1 MQFKTSLV
9 ILVIIFLASC
19 APAATIEPTSTVAL
33 IPTATKTLLTTET
46 FTPEP
51 HTGWPMY
58 SLATELPDS
67 PAQLHMYSQAFP
79 ARLPEG
85 ERLTTLQSQLQITGT
100 VSTYTGEGGD
110 QTTLVE
116 GESGSFWVWSDDPLS
131 LSLQNGSI
139 MLETAT
145 AQGVLP
151 PEVRAQ
157 KAEAFLNARDLL
169 DFEYRMEPPHLSRVR
184 DYAIRV
190 VPLIE
195 GYPLHDY
202 DALNGR
208 LLAFFDSS
216 GEVAAVY
223 WRPLKLVAGELV
235 DIVPASVAWEQLV
248 KGNTPKS
255 EATGYCWQASVFN
268 PDETNGAASPI
279 NDRPCVSYSSGPT
292 DPYEEATI
300 NKVDLVYFANDLSL
314 GMSPFTFP
322 ADSPARL
329 VYPMW
334 QFSGTTDD
342 GRELEVL
349 WPALPEP

>member
-1 MQFKTSLV
+1 MLTS
-9 ILVIIFLASC
+9 C
-19 APAATIEPTSTVAL
+19 EPAATIEPASTAAL
-33 IPTATKTLLTTET
+33 IPTPTKTLFPTET
-46 FTPEP
+46 NSVESR
-51 HTGWPMY
+51 TGWPKY
-58 SLATELPDS
+58 SLATEFPDS

-79 ARLPEG
+79 AGLPEG

-100 VSTYTGEGGD
+100 VSTHTSEAGD
-110 QTTLVE
+110 QITLVE

-131 LSLQNGSI
+131 LSLQNGSK
-139 MLETAT
+139 MPGNAT
-145 AQGVLP
+145 SEGILP
-151 PEVRAQ
+151 LEVRAQ
-157 KAEAFLNARDLL
+157 TAEEFLNARGLL
-169 DFEYRMEPPHLSRVR
+169 DFEYRMEPPHLSRDR
-184 DYAIRV
+184 DHAIRV
-190 VPLIE
+190 VPMIE

-208 LLAFFDSS
+208 LLVFFDSS

-255 EATGYCWQASVFN
+255 DATGYCWQASVFN

>member
-1 MQFKTSLV
+1 LL
-9 ILVIIFLASC
+9 ILVVIMLTSC
-19 APAATIEPTSTVAL
+19 APAATIKSTSTVAL
-33 IPTATKTLLTTET
+33 IPTATRTLFPTET
-46 FTPEP
+46 NSAESQ
-51 HTGWPMY
+51 TGWPKY
-58 SLATELPDS
+58 SLGTELPDS
-67 PAQLHMYSQAFP
+67 PAQLHMYTQAFP
-79 ARLPEG
+79 AGLPEG
-85 ERLTTLQSQLQITGT
+85 ERLTTLLSQLHITGT
-100 VSTYTGEGGD
+100 VSTHTGEAGD

-116 GESGSFWVWSDDPLS
+116 GESGSVWFWSDDPLS
-131 LSLQNGSI
+131 LSLQNNSKMPGN
-139 MLETAT
+139 AT
-145 AQGVLP
+145 SEGILP
-151 PEVRAQ
+151 PEARAQ
-157 KAEAFLNARDLL
+157 TAEAFLNARGLL
-169 DFEYRMEPPHLSRVR
+169 DFEYRMEPPHLSRER
-184 DYAIRV
+184 DLAIRV

-202 DALNGR
+202 NALNGR
-208 LLAFFDSS
+208 LLVLFDSS

-223 WRPLKLVAGELV
+223 WRPLKLVASELV

-255 EATGYCWQASVFN
+255 DATGHCWQASVFN
-268 PDETNGAASPI
+268 PDETNGGASPI
-279 NDRPCVSYSSGPT
+279 NDRACVSYGSGPT

-300 NKVDLVYFANDLSL
+300 NEVDLVYFAHDLSL
-314 GMSPFTFP
+314 GMSPFAFP

>member
-1 MQFKTSLV
+1 MLT
-9 ILVIIFLASC
+9 SC
-19 APAATIEPTSTVAL
+19 APAATIKSTSTVAL
-33 IPTATKTLLTTET
+33 IPTATRTLFPTKTNSAESQ
-46 FTPEP
+46 
-51 HTGWPMY
+51 TGWPKY

-67 PAQLHMYSQAFP
+67 PAQLHMYTQAFP
-79 ARLPEG
+79 AGLPEG
-85 ERLTTLQSQLQITGT
+85 ERLTTLLSQLHITGT
-100 VSTYTGEGGD
+100 VSTHTGEAGD

-116 GESGSFWVWSDDPLS
+116 GESGSVWFWSDDPLS
-131 LSLQNGSI
+131 LSLQNGSK
-139 MLETAT
+139 MPGNAT
-145 AQGVLP
+145 SEGILP
-151 PEVRAQ
+151 PEARAQ
-157 KAEAFLNARDLL
+157 TAEAFLNARGLL
-169 DFEYRMEPPHLSRVR
+169 DFEYRMEPPHLSRER
-184 DYAIRV
+184 DRAIRV

-208 LLAFFDSS
+208 LLVLFDSS

-223 WRPLKLVAGELV
+223 WRPLKLVASELV
-235 DIVPASVAWEQLV
+235 DIVPASVTWEQLA

-255 EATGYCWQASVFN
+255 DATGHCWQASVFN
-268 PDETNGAASPI
+268 PDEINGGASPI
-279 NDRPCVSYSSGPT
+279 NDRACVSYGSGPT

-300 NKVDLVYFANDLSL
+300 SKVDLVYFAHDLSL
-314 GMSPFTFP
+314 GMSPFAFP